1 MSTNT
6 IKLSSNTGDLY
17 IAPQQTL
24 SYKGINLF
32 GYGYLDWGTIL
43 NQSIVN
49 LIDKVDLLQD
59 SGLSE
64 IKFDLTEYE
73 EEQKRLRI
81 QEFQL
86 WKTGFTDQL
95 KALIETF
102 NDSLQEQIVGILN
115 DQKIINES
123 VSNLIASNYEE
134 LRTDLNNLTQNL
146 DERILE
152 LVNNQLKS
160 IIIKLDDLTDIVD
173 STKFSLEQATSSL
186 NETKIQTEQNIKN
199 FKEEFLITFEKF
211 KNDTNKAL
219 NDNKEFLIRYINE
232 ALAKVEAITNIF
244 EKRLLAL
251 ETLSGSLDATSIQQM
266 IINRVNELTEAIIL
280 ARLQTFDNRVSDIED
295 ILINLEGSVDQKI
308 ANSIQPLKT
317 EYSAK
322 FKSIDTSIINLNDKT
337 AKATNDLI
345 PLNKLMA
352 ESFKHFETPE
362 EPIINIVENQEMIG
376 ILSSYTNGISQNY
389 KDLVKNILES
399 LLNQIKFN
407 QEQLITV
414 ENDLLKNLLD
424 GLKNSS
430 FNELSIL
437 KRNDSKKL
445 LETSSFNKI
454 KNTLTKYNP
463 EEFKFTYLME
473 EIKDNSIYFA
483 FKLPYSADINLWK
496 ESGIKIKNL
505 TTLEEIE
512 LHYQI
517 ADSYFNLKDIS
528 YLGENLIIPS
538 GLNYSPFIYYYYNNS
553 SQLTKIK
560 FSSLLETDKL
570 EFSFYKD
577 GLFKS
582 KILTKILDLKYLRDD
597 SLVSQ
602 EFIENLYI
610 PDLSINENI
619 NIPSINLQTLTHT
632 TDNNKIEI
640 PISKIVTNNSGN
652 KEFSIKI
659 NLPKT
664 STLTKIDFNDG
675 YTDQTKIFTNQ
686 SVFPKT
692 EAEYNSRNLDST
704 NNYYTDIGTTGVLYF
719 PINSNSKFI
728 RGTITYVLNGV
739 TKTEEISGSN
749 GGNILSEI
757 IEITMG
763 SGKFVDIDAKTYFGS
778 NIDGRKLLVDI
789 KAYDNEI
796 NSDTYQMWMNGNN
809 ITSVGIKQNGMIR
822 VYNEFSKTLKFLIT
836 IMEHKGNI
844 NGYATIA

>member
-1 MSTNT
+1 M
-6 IKLSSNTGDLY
+6 
-17 IAPQQTL
+17 
-24 SYKGINLF
+24 
-32 GYGYLDWGTIL
+32 
-43 NQSIVN
+43 
-49 LIDKVDLLQD
+49 
-59 SGLSE
+59 
-64 IKFDLTEYE
+64 
-73 EEQKRLRI
+73 
-81 QEFQL
+81 
-86 WKTGFTDQL
+86 
-95 KALIETF
+95 
-102 NDSLQEQIVGILN
+102 
-115 DQKIINES
+115 
-123 VSNLIASNYEE
+123 
-134 LRTDLNNLTQNL
+134 
-146 DERILE
+146 
-152 LVNNQLKS
+152 
-160 IIIKLDDLTDIVD
+160 
-173 STKFSLEQATSSL
+173 
-186 NETKIQTEQNIKN
+186 
-199 FKEEFLITFEKF
+199 
-211 KNDTNKAL
+211 
-219 NDNKEFLIRYINE
+219 
-232 ALAKVEAITNIF
+232 
-244 EKRLLAL
+244 
-251 ETLSGSLDATSIQQM
+251 
-266 IINRVNELTEAIIL
+266 
-280 ARLQTFDNRVSDIED
+280 
-295 ILINLEGSVDQKI
+295 
-308 ANSIQPLKT
+308 
-317 EYSAK
+317 
-322 FKSIDTSIINLNDKT
+322 
-337 AKATNDLI
+337 
-345 PLNKLMA
+345 
-352 ESFKHFETPE
+352 
-362 EPIINIVENQEMIG
+362 
-376 ILSSYTNGISQNY
+376 
-389 KDLVKNILES
+389 
-399 LLNQIKFN
+399 
-407 QEQLITV
+407 
-414 ENDLLKNLLD
+414 D
-424 GLKNSS
+424 GLKNSA

-483 FKLPYSADINLWK
+483 FKLPYSADINLWN

-517 ADSYFNLKDIS
+517 ADSYFNLKEIS

-577 GLFKS
+577 SSFKS

-675 YTDQTKIFTNQ
+675 YTDQTKTFTNQ

-692 EAEYNSRNLDST
+692 EAEYNSRNLNST

-796 NSDTYQMWMNGNN
+796 TSDTYQMWMNGNN

>member
-123 VSNLIASNYEE
+123 VSKLIASNYEE

-152 LVNNQLKS
+152 LVNNQLES

-295 ILINLEGSVDQKI
+295 ILINLEGSIDQKI

-337 AKATNDLI
+337 TKATNDLI

-483 FKLPYSADINLWK
+483 FKLPYSADINLWN

-517 ADSYFNLKDIS
+517 ADSYFNLKEIS

-577 GLFKS
+577 SSFKS

-675 YTDQTKIFTNQ
+675 YTDQTKTFTNQ

-692 EAEYNSRNLDST
+692 EAEYNSRNLNST

-796 NSDTYQMWMNGNN
+796 TSDTYQMWMNGNN

>member
-102 NDSLQEQIVGILN
+102 NESLQEQIVGILN

-152 LVNNQLKS
+152 LVNNQLES

-199 FKEEFLITFEKF
+199 FKEEFLVTFEKF

-295 ILINLEGSVDQKI
+295 ILINLEGSIDQKI

-337 AKATNDLI
+337 TKATDDLI
-345 PLNKLMA
+345 PLNRLMA
-352 ESFKHFETPE
+352 EIFKYFETPE
-362 EPIINIVENQEMIG
+362 EPIVNIVEDREMIG
-376 ILSSYTNGISQNY
+376 LLGSYTNGISQNY

-454 KNTLTKYNP
+454 KNTLTKYNS
-463 EEFKFTYLME
+463 EEFKFTYIRE
-473 EIKDNSIYFA
+473 EIQDNSIYFA
-483 FKLPYSADINLWK
+483 FKLPYSADINLWNI
-496 ESGIKIKNL
+496 SGIKIKNL
-505 TTLEEIE
+505 TTLEVIE
-512 LHYQI
+512 LQYQI
-517 ADSYFNLKDIS
+517 ADFYFNLKDIS

-538 GLNYSPFIYYYYNNS
+538 GLKYSPFIYNYNNNS
-553 SQLTKIK
+553 SQSTKIK
-560 FSSLLETDKL
+560 FNSLSKNDKL

-577 GLFKS
+577 SSFTT
-582 KILTKILDLKYLRDD
+582 KILTKILDLKYLRGD

-610 PDLSINENI
+610 PDLSINETI

-632 TDNNKIEI
+632 TDNNKVEI
-640 PISKIVTNNSGN
+640 PISKIVTNDSGN

-675 YTDQTKIFTNQ
+675 YTDQTKTFTNQ

-692 EAEYNSRNLDST
+692 EAEYKSRNLDST

-796 NSDTYQMWMNGNN
+796 TSDTYQMWMNGNN

>member
-123 VSNLIASNYEE
+123 VSKLIASNYEE

-152 LVNNQLKS
+152 LVNNQLES

-295 ILINLEGSVDQKI
+295 ILINLEGSIDQKI

-322 FKSIDTSIINLNDKT
+322 FKSIDTSIIDLNNKT
-337 AKATNDLI
+337 TKATNDLI

-414 ENDLLKNLLD
+414 ENDL
-424 GLKNSS
+424 
-430 FNELSIL
+430 
-437 KRNDSKKL
+437 
-445 LETSSFNKI
+445 
-454 KNTLTKYNP
+454 
-463 EEFKFTYLME
+463 
-473 EIKDNSIYFA
+473 
-483 FKLPYSADINLWK
+483 
-496 ESGIKIKNL
+496 
-505 TTLEEIE
+505 
-512 LHYQI
+512 
-517 ADSYFNLKDIS
+517 
-528 YLGENLIIPS
+528 
-538 GLNYSPFIYYYYNNS
+538 
-553 SQLTKIK
+553 
-560 FSSLLETDKL
+560 
-570 EFSFYKD
+570 
-577 GLFKS
+577 
-582 KILTKILDLKYLRDD
+582 
-597 SLVSQ
+597 
-602 EFIENLYI
+602 
-610 PDLSINENI
+610 
-619 NIPSINLQTLTHT
+619 
-632 TDNNKIEI
+632 
-640 PISKIVTNNSGN
+640 
-652 KEFSIKI
+652 
-659 NLPKT
+659 
-664 STLTKIDFNDG
+664 
-675 YTDQTKIFTNQ
+675 
-686 SVFPKT
+686 
-692 EAEYNSRNLDST
+692 
-704 NNYYTDIGTTGVLYF
+704 
-719 PINSNSKFI
+719 
-728 RGTITYVLNGV
+728 
-739 TKTEEISGSN
+739 
-749 GGNILSEI
+749 
-757 IEITMG
+757 
-763 SGKFVDIDAKTYFGS
+763 
-778 NIDGRKLLVDI
+778 
-789 KAYDNEI
+789 
-796 NSDTYQMWMNGNN
+796 
-809 ITSVGIKQNGMIR
+809 
-822 VYNEFSKTLKFLIT
+822 
-836 IMEHKGNI
+836 
-844 NGYATIA
+844 

>member
-123 VSNLIASNYEE
+123 VSKLIASNYEE

-152 LVNNQLKS
+152 LVNNQLES

-337 AKATNDLI
+337 TKATNDLI
-345 PLNKLMA
+345 PLNRLMA

-483 FKLPYSADINLWK
+483 FKLPYSADINLWN

-517 ADSYFNLKDIS
+517 ADSYFNLKEIS

-577 GLFKS
+577 SSFKS

-675 YTDQTKIFTNQ
+675 YTDQTKTFTNQ

-692 EAEYNSRNLDST
+692 EAEYNSRNLNST

-796 NSDTYQMWMNGNN
+796 TSDTYQMWMNGNN

>member
-123 VSNLIASNYEE
+123 VSKLIASNYEE

-152 LVNNQLKS
+152 LVNNQLES

-337 AKATNDLI
+337 TKATNDLI

-483 FKLPYSADINLWK
+483 FKLPYSADINLWN

-517 ADSYFNLKDIS
+517 ADSYFNLKEIS

-577 GLFKS
+577 SSFKS

-675 YTDQTKIFTNQ
+675 YTDQTKTFTNQ

-692 EAEYNSRNLDST
+692 EAEYNSRNLNST

-796 NSDTYQMWMNGNN
+796 TSDTYQMWMNGNN